1 MYATFAED
9 LTGFFG
15 KWTLHAHA
23 PRSKRLGSPEAS
35 KHSGRVNAATVSPI
49 REPKWTDQTDE
60 EDEDLFSEY
69 FVDGGVTPTPKVEP
83 SAGTAPPGG
92 RTGREVNLRV
102 PGARA
107 ARRTGL
113 AARSAAKSVRGLT
126 GKVAR
131 GIVNALSGRSSV
143 FDFKVFKLFT
153 FVLNVTLGTFEIPRQ
168 IILIPLI
175 VGSRLSLVPDWLLAT
190 FESDSIVDAKASSRR
205 EKNKPEV
212 VFPKLRWNALKTWEN
227 AMQSGRVWDKELQK
241 KSEENEETPE
251 IRDLI
256 EKLMEEGRAYDRACD
271 SEKSQQAFE
280 RAMELRPKDAVIMY
294 SLSKELSDRVFDHE
308 IFHNKAL
315 ARQFASRAGELAT
328 QAIELAPND
337 AKAYTAL
344 AVANARLSMF
354 TEARQKVE
362 LTHAIKS
369 NLVKALE
376 IEPNNDDAYHVLARF
391 EHTMAHIGGFT
402 RYLIRKIYG
411 AIEPATIEKAEEY
424 FRRAIEIAPKRL
436 IHGVELAKLLYE
448 TKRYDECKQLLLTSL
463 EYDIEDIN
471 SVRTKKDGETLLRK
485 VAGKLNRTPS
495 RGKLNRTPSRGK
507 LNRTPSRLSLSRTPS
522 KLRAARAASS
532 SSSTPMSRTQSR
544 GSGLFDSHEN
554 ITE

>member
-23 PRSKRLGSPEAS
+23 PRSKRLGSPVAS
-35 KHSGRVNAATVSPI
+35 EHSGRRVNAARVSPI

-113 AARSAAKSVRGLT
+113 AARSAAKSVRRLT
-126 GKVAR
+126 GKAAR

-241 KSEENEETPE
+241 KSEDNE
-251 IRDLI
+251 
-256 EKLMEEGRAYDRACD
+256 
-271 SEKSQQAFE
+271 
-280 RAMELRPKDAVIMY
+280 
-294 SLSKELSDRVFDHE
+294 
-308 IFHNKAL
+308 
-315 ARQFASRAGELAT
+315 
-328 QAIELAPND
+328 
-337 AKAYTAL
+337 
-344 AVANARLSMF
+344 
-354 TEARQKVE
+354 
-362 LTHAIKS
+362 
-369 NLVKALE
+369 
-376 IEPNNDDAYHVLARF
+376 
-391 EHTMAHIGGFT
+391 
-402 RYLIRKIYG
+402 
-411 AIEPATIEKAEEY
+411 
-424 FRRAIEIAPKRL
+424 
-436 IHGVELAKLLYE
+436 
-448 TKRYDECKQLLLTSL
+448 
-463 EYDIEDIN
+463 
-471 SVRTKKDGETLLRK
+471 
-485 VAGKLNRTPS
+485 
-495 RGKLNRTPSRGK
+495 
-507 LNRTPSRLSLSRTPS
+507 
-522 KLRAARAASS
+522 
-532 SSSTPMSRTQSR
+532 
-544 GSGLFDSHEN
+544 
-554 ITE
+554 

>member
-23 PRSKRLGSPEAS
+23 PRPKRLGSPAAS
-35 KHSGRVNAATVSPI
+35 EHSGRRVNAATASPI
-49 REPKWTDQTDE
+49 REPKWTDETDE

-69 FVDGGVTPTPKVEP
+69 FIDGGMTPAPKVGP
-83 SAGTAPPGG
+83 SAGTATPGG

-113 AARSAAKSVRGLT
+113 AARSAAKSVRRLT
-126 GKVAR
+126 GKAAR

-175 VGSRLSLVPDWLLAT
+175 IGSRLSLVPDWLLAT
-190 FESDSIVDAKASSRR
+190 FESDSIVDEGTSSRR
-205 EKNKPEV
+205 ERKKPEV
-212 VFPKLRWNALKTWEN
+212 AFPKLRWNALKTWEN
-227 AMQSGRVWDKELQK
+227 AMQSGRVRDKEPK
-241 KSEENEETPE
+241 KKDAENEETPE
-251 IRDLI
+251 IRELI

-271 SEKSQQAFE
+271 SEKSQRAFE
-280 RAMELRPKDAVIMY
+280 RAMELRPKDPVIMY

-315 ARQFASRAGELAT
+315 ARQFASKAGELAA

-362 LTHAIKS
+362 LTHSIKS

-424 FRRAIEIAPKRL
+424 FRRAIEIAPTRL

-448 TKRYDECKQLLLTSL
+448 TKRYDECRQLLLKSL

-471 SVRTKKDGETLLRK
+471 SVRTKKDGEALLRK
-485 VAGKLNRTPS
+485 VAGKLS
-495 RGKLNRTPSRGK
+495 
-507 LNRTPSRLSLSRTPS
+507 RTPSRLSLSRTPS
-522 KLRAARAASS
+522 KRRMARTSS
-532 SSSTPMSRTQSR
+532 SLSSTPISRTQSR

-554 ITE
+554 IAE